1 MVFIGGGGGGLWPLK
16 REQGRQRAVGFE
28 NQPVT
33 LPTLSSLSRA
43 APNKRPWAGKLCRF
57 PVQNQC
63 VSQRLTYF
71 TCPKRFLLSV
81 NQGVLGH
88 PQIML
93 IKKQTLK
100 FLSV

>member
-1 MVFIGGGGGGLWPLK
+1 MVFIGGGGGGGAL
-16 REQGRQRAVGFE
+16 ERAVGFE

-43 APNKRPWAGKLCRF
+43 GPNKRSWAGKLCRF
-57 PVQNQC
+57 PVQNQG

-71 TCPKRFLLSV
+71 TCLKRFLLSV
-81 NQGVLGH
+81 NQRSVGS

-93 IKKQTLK
+93 IKEQTLQ